1 MSRYPSAYWLARAA
15 LCFAFVYSS
24 AAKLLDFDAALAEQ
38 THFGLSP
45 PAVFAAA
52 TIAVQLG
59 GSALVLLGRGWA
71 AIFGALA
78 LAGFTALA
86 TVIGHPFW
94 RETGVPRFADL
105 NAFLEHIG
113 LIGGFALIAWIETG
127 GHTAQRAPAPG

>member
-59 GSALVLLGRGWA
+59 GSALELLGRGWA